1 MLRLMNMF
9 NLNQSSTGDL
19 LKLLCLGSIALLIYI
34 VLKNPNLIKN
44 DGVVDVDSEE
54 QNLSMPVESVPTQ
67 DINNDNKNLFEIQN
81 KKRESAVLG
90 YSGASGPLA
99 NIDQAFKPFEP
110 LDVPIANYTKDSLNA
125 GELLPNLSDNTWS
138 KINPSVVS
146 QDLQKK
152 NFLFVPG
159 RHIGVNTV
167 GQSNKNANMQL
178 RSDPPIPRVIVSP
191 WLNSSILDKDEQ
203 FRKKLEIGSSL
214 GFEV

>member
-1 MLRLMNMF
+1 MS
-9 NLNQSSTGDL
+9 QTEDL
-19 LKLLCLGSIALLIYI
+19 IKLACLGGVVLLACNI
-34 VLKNPNLIKN
+34 LNKTNLIKN
-44 DGVVDVDSEE
+44 QGVVGEEANNVSSE
-54 QNLSMPVESVPTQ
+54 QNNNVFTEMPSVEHDSY
-67 DINNDNKNLFEIQN
+67 DAENDTRNLFEIQN
-81 KKRESAVLG
+81 KKRELGVLG

-167 GQSNKNANMQL
+167 GQSNKNANIQL
-178 RSDPPIPRVIVSP
+178 RSDPPIPRVVVSP
-191 WLNSSILDKDEQ
+191 WNNSSILDKDEQ